1 MLNVTTLAIWE
12 LCDGPTDAEEMASAI
27 SELTDI
33 ETGEARRD
41 VTITLARLEGLGLV
55 SYPDD

>member
-1 MLNVTTLAIWE
+1 MTNQAGTDGLHMLNVTTLAIWE

-33 ETGEARRD
+33 ETAKRAE
-41 VTITLARLEGLGLV
+41 I
-55 SYPDD
+55 

>member
-33 ETGEARRD
+33 EIGEELRD

-55 SYPDD
+55 GYGDA